1 MKITLEKFNAILISF
16 VIGLVIG
23 VIFDYYAFNKDNN
36 TIFIENNK
44 IDSLKLKRDS
54 IKIIIENID
63 SIKNA
68 KIIEVS
74 RLDNDSTV
82 KLFYKLVKE

>member
-74 RLDNDSTV
+74 TLNNDSTL
-82 KLFYKLVKE
+82 KLFYKLVSE